1 MCICRSVTSAP
12 YSLSKTSRW
21 HGYRVCDVRV
31 AIEGPH
37 HRLQDVQKSLG
48 TLKDFT
54 TTTDASD
61 STYENC
67 YSDDNA
73 DTNNYILIDSDSDS
87 STSTQPL
94 SDTTV
99 EITNTLT
106 TPPLKRK
113 HDSDSDITPSV
124 TPPFKTYRQSHIQTP
139 LFQTSTDKQDDC
151 DTTPTVT
158 PPPTR
163 KVTIIY
169 RQRPKK
175 LF

>member
-12 YSLSKTSRW
+12 YSRSKTSRW

-31 AIEGPH
+31 AIKGPH

-54 TTTDASD
+54 TTTTDASD

-67 YSDDNA
+67 GDDNA
-73 DTNNYILIDSDSDS
+73 DTDNYILIDSDSDS

-99 EITNTLT
+99 DITNTLT

-124 TPPFKTYRQSHIQTP
+124 TPPFKTYRLSHIQTP

-163 KVTIIY
+163 TVTIIY